1 MDGRK
6 KAMASIGSVVVVI
19 IGVAAAMIARRTPAD
34 GRPAEPRSS
43 PPGWVGTWAAA
54 VQSGTDG
61 FKQQTL
67 RQIVHTSIGGTA
79 VRVRISNQYGTSP
92 LTVADVRVALHAG
105 GGRITAGTDHALTF
119 GGGAT
124 ATVQPGRSLL
134 SDPVGFTVPARGD
147 LAVSLYLP
155 DATAHATGHSV
166 ATRTN
171 YVAAGDQSAAASMRG
186 VQTRNSYYFLAG
198 VDVMNPRSA
207 GAVVAFGAS
216 ITDGTASTY
225 DADRRWPDLLSQ
237 RLAASGRTVGVLNA
251 GISGNE
257 LLQDG
262 QGQSA
267 LKRFDRDVLQQTG
280 VRWVIFSDDAIND
293 LSGADPPPA
302 ADLINAVRQLIAR
315 AHAAGIKFYCS
326 TLTPFQGSGG
336 WSAKGEL
343 GRDAVNAFIRSAT
356 SGCDGVIDQDTATHD
371 PAVPTRY
378 LPAVDSGDHLH
389 PNDRGMQDI
398 ADAVHLNLFG

>member
-1 MDGRK
+1 M
-6 KAMASIGSVVVVI
+6 
-19 IGVAAAMIARRTPAD
+19 
-34 GRPAEPRSS
+34 
-43 PPGWVGTWAAA
+43 
-54 VQSGTDG
+54 
-61 FKQQTL
+61 

-79 VRVRISNQYGTSP
+79 ARVRISNQYGTSP
-92 LTVADVRVALHAG
+92 LTIADVRVAVAAG

-119 GGGAT
+119 GGAAT

-134 SDPVGFTVPARGD
+134 SDPVSLAVPARGD

-155 DATAHATGHSV
+155 DAAAHATEHSV

-171 YVAAGDQSAAASMRG
+171 YVAAGDQSGAASMRAA
-186 VQTRNSYYFLAG
+186 QTRNSYYFLAG
-198 VDVMNPRSA
+198 VDVMNSRA
-207 GAVVAFGAS
+207 TGAVVTFGAS

-251 GISGNE
+251 GISGNQ

-262 QGQSA
+262 QGESA

-280 VRWVIFSDDAIND
+280 VRWVIFSDDPIND
-293 LSGADPPPA
+293 LSGPNAPPA
-302 ADLINAVRQLIAR
+302 SELINAMSQLIAR

-326 TLTPFQGSGG
+326 TLTPFQGSSG
-336 WSAKGEL
+336 WSPKGEQ
-343 GRDAVNAFIRSAT
+343 GRDAVNAFIRSAA

-371 PAVPTRY
+371 PAAPTRY
-378 LPAVDSGDHLH
+378 RPAVDSGDHLH

-398 ADAVHLNLFG
+398 ADAVPLNLFG